1 MKPSENIE
9 KLIKKTDIDTNA
21 KMDEVLLGEV
31 LKAFEKS
38 KKKKSTT
45 PQQNIWRIIMKSRMT
60 KFAASAAVIIAFIL
74 SMTLSDKTVVPAF
87 GMNDVLAAMAKA
99 EWLHMTWEFTEV
111 NTGSDT
117 AGRDLK
123 ESWISVNPR
132 RNISINKN
140 GSVSLAEYSIGELK
154 VQKYEPET
162 NILTTTYR
170 VTNKNY
176 SHTSIVDMYLEQIS
190 GLEER
195 GARVEYIDTVYDGNP
210 AKIINIDNLNKN
222 GVHQKFSIVADVET
236 YLPKRMT
243 YHYESADQ
251 SATANVTFDYP
262 KTGPINIYQA
272 GVPHDAEVK
281 IIDHRPSPE
290 FLEAVKPYRTAREN
304 LPQQR
309 IVVDI
314 ENEINGRC
322 RVCVIYTN
330 GSIQRF
336 EQLMWV
342 IDDTPP
348 NTDDFDTI
356 LDWARSARSEEL
368 GIQLFDGDVV
378 YRVDRDYRNR
388 WTNKRYSPD
397 LKHPEFV
404 VGGLT
409 HRGWPRIEN
418 GQIVHNDYSSKNN
431 LLCIATSSGPHFKG
445 NKLIEP
451 AEKTLYYIDP
461 ERDYICVRIEAFSYL
476 TPPYGKP
483 EIDDL
488 SFEPSKIPTE
498 PYWVTKVTKFGQT
511 DTGQWYPKEITTNRL
526 SWWLDY
532 PGNTDTPED
541 EKFVI
546 RLYFDSRPE
555 FPDGIFDPESL
566 PHIGE

>member
-1 MKPSENIE
+1 MRPAEDIE
-9 KLIKKTDIDTNA
+9 KLLKDINIDTNVKTDDA
-21 KMDEVLLGEV
+21 VLGDVIE
-31 LKAFEKS
+31 AFEKS
-38 KKKKSTT
+38 RIKKTSAIE
-45 PQQNIWRIIMKSRMT
+45 QNIWRIIMKSRIT

-74 SMTLSDKTVVPAF
+74 SMTLSDKTVAPAF

-117 AGRDLK
+117 AGRELE
-123 ESWISVNPR
+123 ESWISVTPR

-162 NILTTTYR
+162 NVLTTTYR

-195 GARVEYIDTVYDGNP
+195 GARIKYINTVYDGNP

-262 KTGPINIYQA
+262 KTGPTNIYQT

-290 FLEAVKPYRTAREN
+290 FIEVVKPYRAAREN

-309 IVVDI
+309 IVVDV
-314 ENEINGRC
+314 ENENNNRY
-322 RVCVIYTN
+322 RVCVIYTD
-330 GSIQRF
+330 GKKERF
-336 EQLMWV
+336 EELLWV
-342 IDDTPP
+342 RDDAPP
-348 NTDDFDTI
+348 TTDDFSTI
-356 LDWARSARSEEL
+356 LDWVNSTKSDEL
-368 GIQLFDGDVV
+368 NIQLYDGAVK
-378 YRVDRDYRNR
+378 YRVNRDYRNR
-388 WTNKRYSPD
+388 WTNSKEYSPSY
-397 LKHPEFV
+397 KPSFV
-404 VGGLT
+404 VGGFL
-409 HRGWPRIEN
+409 HRGWPRLHKGQLVEN
-418 GQIVHNDYSSKNN
+418 EYSINN
-431 LLCIATSSGPHFKG
+431 HLLCIETWRNPNIKDNRLLEA
-445 NKLIEP
+445 
-451 AEKTLYYIDP
+451 AEKTLYYIDT
-461 ERDYICVRIEAFSYL
+461 EHDYICVRIEKFKHLVAPQSN
-476 TPPYGKP
+476 P
-483 EIDDL
+483 EISELDFD
-488 SFEPSKIPTE
+488 SSNNTPSQPYSITE
-498 PYWVTKVTKFGQT
+498 VMEFGRT
-511 DTGQWYPKEITTNRL
+511 DTGHWYPSLIITKKQ
-526 SWWLDY
+526 SWRDY
-532 PGNTDTPED
+532 GGGWETRENTFET
-541 EKFVI
+541 
-546 RLYFDSRPE
+546 RLYVDAKPE
-555 FPDGIFDPESL
+555 FPDGIFDPENL

>member
-1 MKPSENIE
+1 MESVKDIKQS
-9 KLIKKTDIDTNA
+9 IKKLTVESSAEIHSRILD
-21 KMDEVLLGEV
+21 KLLRVL
-31 LKAFEKS
+31 EKPR
-38 KKKKSTT
+38 KPETAVI
-45 PQQNIWRIIMKSRMT
+45 QLYIWRIIMKNRIT
-60 KFAASAAVIIAFIL
+60 KFAASAAVIIAFIF
-74 SMTLSDKTVVPAF
+74 SMTLLDKTVAPAF
-87 GMNDVLAAMAKA
+87 SMNDVLAAMAKA

-117 AGRDLK
+117 AGRELK

-162 NILTTTYR
+162 NVLTTTYR

-210 AKIINIDNLNKN
+210 AKIINTDNLNKN

-262 KTGPINIYQA
+262 KTGPTNIYQA

-281 IIDHRPSPE
+281 VIDHRPSPE

-309 IVVDI
+309 IVVDV
-314 ENEINGRC
+314 ENENNNRY
-322 RVCVIYTN
+322 RVCVIYTD
-330 GSIQRF
+330 GKKERF
-336 EQLMWV
+336 EELLWV
-342 IDDTPP
+342 RDDAPP
-348 NTDDFDTI
+348 TTDDFATI
-356 LDWARSARSEEL
+356 LDWVNSAKSDEL
-368 GIQLFDGDVV
+368 NIQLYDGAVK
-378 YRVDRDYRNR
+378 YRVRRDYRNR
-388 WTNKRYSPD
+388 WTNSKEYSPSH
-397 LKHPEFV
+397 KPSFV
-404 VGGLT
+404 VGGLL
-409 HRGWPRIEN
+409 HRGWPRLRKGQLVEN
-418 GQIVHNDYSSKNN
+418 EYSINN
-431 LLCIATSSGPHFKG
+431 HLLCIETWRSPNIKD
-445 NKLIEP
+445 NKLLEP

-461 ERDYICVRIEAFSYL
+461 EHDYICVRIEKFKHLVAPQSN
-476 TPPYGKP
+476 P
-483 EIDDL
+483 EISELDFD
-488 SFEPSKIPTE
+488 SSNNTPSHPYSVTE
-498 PYWVTKVTKFGQT
+498 VMEFGRT
-511 DTGQWYPKEITTNRL
+511 DTGHWYPSLIITKKQ
-526 SWWLDY
+526 SWRDY
-532 PGNTDTPED
+532 GGGWEARENTFET
-541 EKFVI
+541 
-546 RLYFDSRPE
+546 RLYVDAKPE

>member
-1 MKPSENIE
+1 MRPAENIE
-9 KLIKKTDIDTNA
+9 KLIKNIDIDTNA
-21 KMDEVLLGEV
+21 KTDKAVLGNV
-31 LKAFEKS
+31 IKAFEKS
-38 KKKKSTT
+38 KNKKSALVQ
-45 PQQNIWRIIMKSRMT
+45 PSIWRIIMKSKIT

-74 SMTLSDKTVVPAF
+74 SMTLSDKTVAPAF

-117 AGRDLK
+117 AGRELK

-162 NILTTTYR
+162 NVLTTIYR

-222 GVHQKFSIVADVET
+222 GVHQKFSIVADVKT

-262 KTGPINIYQA
+262 KTGPTNIYQA

-281 IIDHRPSPE
+281 VIDHRPSPE
-290 FLEAVKPYRTAREN
+290 FLEAIKPYRAAREN
-304 LPQQR
+304 LPQRR
-309 IVVDI
+309 IVVDV
-314 ENEINGRC
+314 ENENNNRY
-322 RVCVIYTN
+322 RVCVIYSD
-330 GSIQRF
+330 GKKERF
-336 EQLMWV
+336 EELLWV
-342 IDDTPP
+342 RDDAPP
-348 NTDDFDTI
+348 TTDDFATI
-356 LDWARSARSEEL
+356 LDWVNSAKSDEL
-368 GIQLFDGDVV
+368 NIQLYDGAVK
-378 YRVDRDYRNR
+378 YRVRRDYRNR
-388 WTNKRYSPD
+388 WTNSKEYSPSH
-397 LKHPEFV
+397 KPSFV
-404 VGGLT
+404 VGGLL
-409 HRGWPRIEN
+409 HRGWPSLHKGQLVEN
-418 GQIVHNDYSSKNN
+418 EYSINN
-431 LLCIATSSGPHFKG
+431 HLLCIETWRSPNIKDNRLLEA
-445 NKLIEP
+445 

-461 ERDYICVRIEAFSYL
+461 EHDYICVRIEKFKHLVAPQSN
-476 TPPYGKP
+476 P
-483 EIDDL
+483 EISELDFD
-488 SFEPSKIPTE
+488 SSNNTPSHPYSVTE
-498 PYWVTKVTKFGQT
+498 VMEFGRT
-511 DTGQWYPKEITTNRL
+511 DTGHWYPSLIITKKQ
-526 SWWLDY
+526 SWRDY
-532 PGNTDTPED
+532 GGGWETRENTFET
-541 EKFVI
+541 
-546 RLYFDSRPE
+546 RLYVDAKPE